1 MKKKIAYGVTGLI
14 LGCIFLFPI
23 YILIMNSFKTTK
35 GIFTDVLGFPAK
47 GTFTLENYKNA
58 FQELDY
64 IRSFM
69 NSLLITVVTAVLVL
83 LISAMAAWV
92 LVRYKTKASKII
104 FLIFA
109 GSMLIPFQ
117 CVMLPLVGFASK
129 IGLLS
134 RGGLIFMYM
143 GFQTSM
149 AIIMF
154 HGFIK
159 NIPEELEEA
168 ATIDGCGS
176 IRLFIS
182 IVLPLMRTIIVTV
195 AVINVMGTWNDFLL
209 PSLII
214 NKQGLQTLPLKT
226 YLFFGQFA
234 KRWDLASAG
243 LVMCMAPIIIFYLFS
258 QKYIVKGITEG
269 AIKQGEEFVNEKQ
282 LVERVR
288 SVSDLSAKFYG

>member
-149 AIIMF
+149 ARIDSVMYDLAPAHTGRRGRPAK
-154 HGFIK
+154 HGKQLSVETDFTFSGEKIGDYYTGVRRVFTRIFG
-159 NIPEELEEA
+159 NQEVLA
-168 ATIDGCGS
+168 YVTATEKEHGKK
-176 IRLFIS
+176 RLFS
-182 IVLPLMRTIIVTV
+182 VR
-195 AVINVMGTWNDFLL
+195 
-209 PSLII
+209 
-214 NKQGLQTLPLKT
+214 
-226 YLFFGQFA
+226 FFQ
-234 KRWDLASAG
+234 KNCR
-243 LVMCMAPIIIFYLFS
+243 FS
-258 QKYIVKGITEG
+258 VHSRKKHH
-269 AIKQGEEFVNEKQ
+269 
-282 LVERVR
+282 
-288 SVSDLSAKFYG
+288 

>member
-47 GTFTLENYKNA
+47 SPRLLSSRFPILENYKNA

-269 AIKQGEEFVNEKQ
+269 AIK
-282 LVERVR
+282 
-288 SVSDLSAKFYG
+288 

>member
-47 GTFTLENYKNA
+47 GTFTLENYSNS

-129 IGLLS
+129 IGLMS

-182 IVLPLMRTIIVTV
+182 IVLPLMRTIMVTV

-269 AIKQGEEFVNEKQ
+269 AIK
-282 LVERVR
+282 
-288 SVSDLSAKFYG
+288 

>member
-104 FLIFA
+104 FLIFVYLGIKFIFEA
-109 GSMLIPFQ
+109 FEKQKEKRLCIDIK
-117 CVMLPLVGFASK
+117 CLLLVGIA
-129 IGLLS
+129 
-134 RGGLIFMYM
+134 
-143 GFQTSM
+143 TS
-149 AIIMF
+149 
-154 HGFIK
+154 
-159 NIPEELEEA
+159 
-168 ATIDGCGS
+168 IDA
-176 IRLFIS
+176 F
-182 IVLPLMRTIIVTV
+182 
-195 AVINVMGTWNDFLL
+195 
-209 PSLII
+209 
-214 NKQGLQTLPLKT
+214 
-226 YLFFGQFA
+226 
-234 KRWDLASAG
+234 SAG
-243 LVMCMAPIIIFYLFS
+243 ISLSLAGNHILKPAILIALITFINSCAGFALGGKLKHLPTKSLEIFA
-258 QKYIVKGITEG
+258 GILLILIG
-269 AIKQGEEFVNEKQ
+269 FKALI
-282 LVERVR
+282 
-288 SVSDLSAKFYG
+288 

>member
-176 IRLFIS
+176 IRLFI
-182 IVLPLMRTIIVTV
+182 
-195 AVINVMGTWNDFLL
+195 NN
-209 PSLII
+209 
-214 NKQGLQTLPLKT
+214 Q
-226 YLFFGQFA
+226 
-234 KRWDLASAG
+234 RW
-243 LVMCMAPIIIFYLFS
+243 
-258 QKYIVKGITEG
+258 
-269 AIKQGEEFVNEKQ
+269 
-282 LVERVR
+282 
-288 SVSDLSAKFYG
+288 

>member
-47 GTFTLENYKNA
+47 ETFTLENYKNA

-159 NIPEELEEA
+159 NIS
-168 ATIDGCGS
+168 DMFYS
-176 IRLFIS
+176 FIIS
-182 IVLPLMRTIIVTV
+182 PSS
-195 AVINVMGTWNDFLL
+195 GTSRF
-209 PSLII
+209 P
-214 NKQGLQTLPLKT
+214 
-226 YLFFGQFA
+226 
-234 KRWDLASAG
+234 
-243 LVMCMAPIIIFYLFS
+243 
-258 QKYIVKGITEG
+258 
-269 AIKQGEEFVNEKQ
+269 
-282 LVERVR
+282 
-288 SVSDLSAKFYG
+288 

>member
-117 CVMLPLVGFASK
+117 SVMLPLVGFASK

-168 ATIDGCGS
+168 TTIDGCGS

-269 AIKQGEEFVNEKQ
+269 AIK
-282 LVERVR
+282 
-288 SVSDLSAKFYG
+288 

>member
-117 CVMLPLVGFASK
+117 CHASIGWICKQNRFAVSWWLDLYVYGLSNK
-129 IGLLS
+129 YGNHNVSWVHKKYSGGIGGS
-134 RGGLIFMYM
+134 RY
-143 GFQTSM
+143 
-149 AIIMF
+149 
-154 HGFIK
+154 
-159 NIPEELEEA
+159 N
-168 ATIDGCGS
+168 
-176 IRLFIS
+176 
-182 IVLPLMRTIIVTV
+182 
-195 AVINVMGTWNDFLL
+195 
-209 PSLII
+209 
-214 NKQGLQTLPLKT
+214 
-226 YLFFGQFA
+226 
-234 KRWDLASAG
+234 
-243 LVMCMAPIIIFYLFS
+243 
-258 QKYIVKGITEG
+258 
-269 AIKQGEEFVNEKQ
+269 
-282 LVERVR
+282 
-288 SVSDLSAKFYG
+288 

>member
-159 NIPEELEEA
+159 KFRRNWRKPLQL
-168 ATIDGCGS
+168 TGVVQYVC
-176 IRLFIS
+176 LFRS
-182 IVLPLMRTIIVTV
+182 C
-195 AVINVMGTWNDFLL
+195 FL
-209 PSLII
+209 
-214 NKQGLQTLPLKT
+214 
-226 YLFFGQFA
+226 
-234 KRWDLASAG
+234 
-243 LVMCMAPIIIFYLFS
+243 
-258 QKYIVKGITEG
+258 
-269 AIKQGEEFVNEKQ
+269 
-282 LVERVR
+282 
-288 SVSDLSAKFYG
+288 

>member
-83 LISAMAAWV
+83 LIPAMAAWV

-269 AIKQGEEFVNEKQ
+269 AIK
-282 LVERVR
+282 
-288 SVSDLSAKFYG
+288 